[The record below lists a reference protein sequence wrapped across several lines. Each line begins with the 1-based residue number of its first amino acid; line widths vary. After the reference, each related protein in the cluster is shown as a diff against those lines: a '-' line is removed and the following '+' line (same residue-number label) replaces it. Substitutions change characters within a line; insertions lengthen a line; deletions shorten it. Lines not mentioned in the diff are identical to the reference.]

1 MLYFN
6 NLNGRIG
13 TYIDEYNDQNNEDLD
28 QLRQEDI
35 KRYNDLIANFIK
47 KSSNDGQKS
56 YIATRDD
63 IKEKGQQVPGVVL
76 SDGRIIDGNRRFT
89 AIRELYE
96 KTGDPRFAYFEAA
109 VLPCPEKTDLEGWK
123 EIRRKELWLQYNVNE
138 KKEYNL
144 IPFYR
149 SIYKDTMET
158 TKGFDKEQ
166 YLYAS
171 GMTES
176 KYKNCVEVIHTML
189 DYLEWRGKPKAF
201 YILENERLDGPLEEV
216 AKTRKKMSEEEWN
229 LKKDLIYYHITF
241 VDSGDKV
248 RDIRPLLKSLKDDG
262 LLFNNYNQAVD
273 SPQLKLKLIKALS
286 AKDKEKKTSEE
297 TQEIKELSNKLQK
310 AFKDAKYEEDKDSI
324 IKEPVELCDAV
335 IEQMNKFDK
344 PLIKQMSPEQKQLV
358 SSKLSEIEKLSSE
371 IRKEIQSE

>member
-1 MLYFN
+1 MEITKDKLQKYKKGLPKRLVSDGKVVECETYLIPIEMLYFN

-28 QLRQEDI
+28 HLRQEDI

-144 IPFYR
+144 IPFY
-149 SIYKDTMET
+149 
-158 TKGFDKEQ
+158 F
-166 YLYAS
+166 
-171 GMTES
+171 
-176 KYKNCVEVIHTML
+176 
-189 DYLEWRGKPKAF
+189 
-201 YILENERLDGPLEEV
+201 
-216 AKTRKKMSEEEWN
+216 
-229 LKKDLIYYHITF
+229 
-241 VDSGDKV
+241 
-248 RDIRPLLKSLKDDG
+248 
-262 LLFNNYNQAVD
+262 
-273 SPQLKLKLIKALS
+273 
-286 AKDKEKKTSEE
+286 
-297 TQEIKELSNKLQK
+297 
-310 AFKDAKYEEDKDSI
+310 
-324 IKEPVELCDAV
+324 
-335 IEQMNKFDK
+335 
-344 PLIKQMSPEQKQLV
+344 
-358 SSKLSEIEKLSSE
+358 
-371 IRKEIQSE
+371 